1 MKFYLVFATKFSSS
15 CSQKSD
21 LPGRQTIQ
29 VLSKE
34 PIYSDSHGSRWL
46 TSEVPSL
53 LGRYLKYYM
62 PKVGDHRSDMNTAP
76 LTYSLEF
83 YLSFQLM
90 CPGFSHGFTVF
101 TRAEERTE
109 VMKKLLFQCPVIP
122 GVREPFFKYRHVLL
136 KAAFTKMPQ
145 LMAFLLSNLI

>member
-1 MKFYLVFATKFSSS
+1 
-15 CSQKSD
+15 
-21 LPGRQTIQ
+21 
-29 VLSKE
+29 
-34 PIYSDSHGSRWL
+34 
-46 TSEVPSL
+46 
-53 LGRYLKYYM
+53 M

-101 TRAEERTE
+101 TRAEERNE

-122 GVREPFFKYRHVLL
+122 GVREPFFKYRRVLL
-136 KAAFTKMPQ
+136 KAAFTKMP
-145 LMAFLLSNLI
+145 